1 MLNEQH
7 QALRATALEMGH
19 QITGHAWH
27 VKNDSSDRRGVFDAQ
42 DYLLV
47 GVNRENSPHYDKENE
62 TGSERLHE
70 YIAAFDPAT
79 TLELLR
85 DLDAA
90 QESMRD
96 LEEHAADLED
106 EAKGWESWESI
117 ALEDLSMKHI
127 NRRIHVRKH
136 STDRLVGT
144 LTHVSAGRQE
154 GPFSDLNELHLTAA
168 VNVVGTTV
176 NVPLGNG
183 DAVSLGPHID
193 QH

>member
-1 MLNEQH
+1 MLSEQYE
-7 QALRATALEMGH
+7 ALKTTALEMSR
-19 QITGHAWH
+19 QVTGHDWH
-27 VKNDSSDRRGVFDAQ
+27 VKNESSDRRGVFDTQ

-47 GVNRENSPHYDKENE
+47 GVNRENSSHYDKEDE
-62 TGSERLHE
+62 FGSERLHE
-70 YIAAFDPAT
+70 YIAAFDPGT
-79 TLELLR
+79 VIELLR

-90 QESMRD
+90 QERERE

-136 STDRLVGT
+136 NTDRLVGT

-154 GPFSDLNELHLTAA
+154 GPFGDLRDLRLTAA
-168 VNVVGTTV
+168 VSVVGTTV

-183 DAVSLGPHID
+183 DAISLGPHID
-193 QH
+193 QK